1 MLLLIHCRLHVFFSL
16 TLHLHSTMLLLI
28 LYGRS
33 ICCGVCSSF
42 TFHYASTYTGFRN
55 VVHWPD
61 GTIYI
66 PLCFYLYT
74 DQHWRPSAEPD
85 LHSTM
90 LLLIRVINAGVGVD
104 GLQFTFH
111 YASTYTRIS
120 LAVSS
125 FTLYLHS
132 TMLLLIL
139 IFTSAFLPVLPIFTF
154 HYASTYTLRNVALP
168 VPGLHLHS
176 TMLLLILNCFHSHTL
191 HINIYIPLCFYLYF
205 QSCQQSR
212 LNYNIYIPLCFYLYE
227 YANSCIASFYT
238 FTFHYASTYTTAART
253 APCASCI
260 IYIPLCFYLY
270 AVFYDALKLSDNIY
284 IPLCFYLY
292 AVPGITEGNYY

>member
-1 MLLLIHCRLHVFFSL
+1 
-16 TLHLHSTMLLLI
+16 
-28 LYGRS
+28 
-33 ICCGVCSSF
+33 
-42 TFHYASTYTGFRN
+42 
-55 VVHWPD
+55 
-61 GTIYI
+61 
-66 PLCFYLYT
+66 
-74 DQHWRPSAEPD
+74 
-85 LHSTM
+85 M

-292 AVPGITEGNYY
+292 DIFKRCVRVLFCIYIPLCFYLYAGLSAEEMFNMHLHSTMLLLIHVSPIPMFPSSSYLHSTMLLLIRCFI